1 MRTTTVLKAKR
12 ANTKDRIMKVKSIS
26 LVARNFYSRCSKKE
40 TLMKIKLIFCATL
53 ALILVTTSAV
63 YSQVGIE
70 GKAKAAQAKT
80 VTVICPDK
88 LQIGPLSVPEGWQ
101 SLGGFPRNVVAITV
115 DTKIQMLVCEYGN
128 DKTLFQTYFIAQ
140 KIPAGYD
147 CERFNQNDEHYYA
160 VCTKKKRGRPGER

>member
-1 MRTTTVLKAKR
+1 
-12 ANTKDRIMKVKSIS
+12 VK
-26 LVARNFYSRCSKKE
+26 F
-40 TLMKIKLIFCATL
+40 KLIFCATL
-53 ALILVTTSAV
+53 ALILVTSSAV

-88 LQIGPLSVPEGWQ
+88 LQVGPLSVPEGWQ
-101 SLGGFPRNVVAITV
+101 SLGGFPRNVVGIRV
-115 DTKIQMLVCEYGN
+115 DTKSEMLVCEYGN
-128 DKTLFQTYFIAQ
+128 DKSLFQTYFIAQ

-147 CERFNQNDEHYYA
+147 CEKFNQNDEHYYA